1 MKLKRRGD
9 KHAVFCV
16 FVFMQACQTCQS
28 GVVRYGDST
37 PTRELLHAK
46 GWPDGRRPRACARK
60 REYDD
65 GRVTGSSYEG
75 DWKKR
80 MGRRDDKLERL
91 IADAGY
97 DYLRYDTPIDM
108 QIPTVLY
115 MQSASARD
123 ELVK

>member
-1 MKLKRRGD
+1 
-9 KHAVFCV
+9 
-16 FVFMQACQTCQS
+16 
-28 GVVRYGDST
+28 
-37 PTRELLHAK
+37 
-46 GWPDGRRPRACARK
+46 
-60 REYDD
+60 
-65 GRVTGSSYEG
+65 
-75 DWKKR
+75 

-108 QIPTVLY
+108 QIPMVLY